1 MMTARLQL
9 GETVC
14 REIWGG
20 GYHGHDLIGLGPERL
35 AFLYS
40 VQNEFNNLAAR
51 LAMVKE
57 LLYQNILFAINLLL
71 ITIAGV
77 CHGV

>member
-14 REIWGG
+14 REIWGVGGG

-35 AFLYS
+35 EFPYS

-51 LAMVKE
+51 VAKFKE
-57 LLYQNILFAINLLL
+57 LLYQNIY
-71 ITIAGV
+71 
-77 CHGV
+77 